1 MLSPEHKSPLSLV
14 FLPVLPP
21 LIASLAVYRATQQ
34 PYGQQYGGY
43 PQQQG
48 GYYPPAPQQ
57 SYQQPGPTPSLSLN
71 RSTSNSNHRS
81 LAVVVD
87 AAPGMF
93 SSVLFILGYLLANY
107 YPLPLPATVYSLA
120 GMLCC
125 CCAEEMCCDMLC

>member
-1 MLSPEHKSPLSLV
+1 MSARDYYHNQ
-14 FLPVLPP
+14 
-21 LIASLAVYRATQQ
+21 QQ

-43 PQQQG
+43 PQQQQG

-57 SYQQPGPTPSLSLN
+57 SYQQPGPTPSPSLN
-71 RSTSNSNHRS
+71 RSTFSNNPKRS
-81 LAVVVD
+81 LVVAVD

-93 SSVLFILGYLLANY
+93 SSVLFILAYQLANY